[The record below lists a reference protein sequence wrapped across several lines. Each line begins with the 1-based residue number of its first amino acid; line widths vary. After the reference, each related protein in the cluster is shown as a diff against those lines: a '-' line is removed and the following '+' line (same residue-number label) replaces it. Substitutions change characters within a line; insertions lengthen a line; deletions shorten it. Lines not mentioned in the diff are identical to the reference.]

1 MPSPVAAATFLR
13 SSRIARLPMSGRGAS
28 ECLQNDKPVTI
39 VPRMEA
45 HEVEADYQACSRNA
59 CKAPAVATLICNY
72 MARRVAL
79 EDLRSEIEPDQFH
92 LCTNHLR
99 RFSPPLGWQTEDLRS
114 KTVSLEIPAGS
125 RPARASA

>member
-1 MPSPVAAATFLR
+1 
-13 SSRIARLPMSGRGAS
+13 
-28 ECLQNDKPVTI
+28 
-39 VPRMEA
+39 MEA
-45 HEVEADYQACSRNA
+45 HEVEDDYQACSRNA

-99 RFSPPLGWQTEDLRS
+99 RFSPPLGWETEDLRS
-114 KTVSLEIPAGS
+114 KSVNLDI
-125 RPARASA
+125 RARSGPRRATA